1 MHCQEGGGFS
11 KGRQEFFIH
20 VALSVFLEK
29 GCLQNK
35 ATVIASERSP
45 EGASGEAIRK
55 TSFTRQN

>member
-1 MHCQEGGGFS
+1 
-11 KGRQEFFIH
+11 